1 MEARTGL
8 AFRFDGTTDD
18 RGFEDRFAPNGDAL
32 PVLIGWADD
41 DEVPDLEGDVAGIGG
56 ATYAELGGRRAYV
69 TGMVVLDVETYDR
82 LAAAKDADT
91 VQLAVLLHELGH
103 LVGLAHV
110 DDRGEIMYADGVI
123 RTTYGTGDLD
133 GLARLGAGDCR

>member
-1 MEARTGL
+1 
-8 AFRFDGTTDD
+8 
-18 RGFEDRFAPNGDAL
+18 
-32 PVLIGWADD
+32 
-41 DEVPDLEGDVAGIGG
+41 
-56 ATYAELGGRRAYV
+56 
-69 TGMVVLDVETYDR
+69 MVVLDVETYDR
-82 LAAAKDADT
+82 LAGMKDADT

-110 DDRGEIMYADGVI
+110 DDRGEIMYADGVT